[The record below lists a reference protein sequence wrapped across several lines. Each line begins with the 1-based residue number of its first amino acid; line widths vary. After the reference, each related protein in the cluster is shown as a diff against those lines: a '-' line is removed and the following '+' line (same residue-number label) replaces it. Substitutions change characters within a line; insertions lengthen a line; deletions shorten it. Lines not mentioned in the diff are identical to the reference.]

1 MGFPLFYFSPSDSLE
16 IDFVIVYRDR
26 PCIVEVKS
34 GENKKSKSL
43 NTLMASDR
51 YGVDQAIRLS
61 RNNIGEKSG
70 ILSIPLYMIMFLR
83 NEKDQPFE
91 LAGPDELRKHID
103 NDRL

>member
-1 MGFPLFYFSPSDSLE
+1 M
-16 IDFVIVYRDR
+16 
-26 PCIVEVKS
+26 
-34 GENKKSKSL
+34 

-83 NEKDQPFE
+83 NERDQPLE

-103 NDRL
+103 DDRL